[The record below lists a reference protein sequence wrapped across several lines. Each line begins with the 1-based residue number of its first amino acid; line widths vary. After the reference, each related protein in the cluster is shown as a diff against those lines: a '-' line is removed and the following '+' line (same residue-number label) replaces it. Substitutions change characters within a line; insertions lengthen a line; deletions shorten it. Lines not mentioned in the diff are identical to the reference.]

1 MKKIFKKSLYLKKKH
16 HVTPTSYNSHSSL
29 GEKAKLR
36 QNWDAKKPNQATG
49 PGNSLRTFVF
59 SAEQFPCLCCCGL
72 PVSRIDLQA
81 RLFSKCNGSKISWR
95 GKAWNSYKK
104 TKCMTYE
111 TFLFILKNKILVT
124 LLTYLCTLLYLLPL
138 WQTNKHL
145 VGHSF
150 MEKGSYSTARTTK
163 NQERDSTW
171 HF

>member
-1 MKKIFKKSLYLKKKH
+1 MWKKKLKKIIILLKKH
-16 HVTPTSYNSHSSL
+16 HVTHTSYNSHSSL

-49 PGNSLRTFVF
+49 PGNSLGTFFF
-59 SAEQFPCLCCCGL
+59 SWTVPLFLLL

-111 TFLFILKNKILVT
+111 TFLFILRNKILVT

-145 VGHSF
+145 VSHSL